1 MLSSINFCTAFYKYL
16 CVPVFVVLLD
26 SIKLVHLF
34 FITFY
39 INGNKMQ
46 DLKKSCGDSQ
56 TEQKYVSMDFQ
67 SHNLYPG
74 VQIEAKAIMCFFVN
88 KHDSKF
94 VFNLWYY
101 KIFSS
106 ELLCKWDY
114 TENEKRYKLN
124 NILHHDD
131 HLLLVII
138 LLYSK

>member
-1 MLSSINFCTAFYKYL
+1 MHCFLQVSLCSCICGVVRFNQARSFIFYYFLYKWKQNAK
-16 CVPVFVVLLD
+16 FKK
-26 SIKLVHLF
+26 KLRWQSNRTKIL
-34 FITFY
+34 
-39 INGNKMQ
+39 
-46 DLKKSCGDSQ
+46 
-56 TEQKYVSMDFQ
+56 SMDFQ

-74 VQIEAKAIMCFFVN
+74 GQIEAKAIMCFFVN

-114 TENEKRYKLN
+114 TENEKRYKLH